1 MGLFPQSF
9 IEDLRMQADIVQV
22 IQDVTPLK
30 KAGAAYKGLCPFHAE
45 KTPSFSVNREKGFFK
60 CFGCGVSGDVFK
72 FLEMHERLPFPE
84 AVRQLAQRF
93 GLVVPEAEDATRE
106 RVLEGEREAL
116 LKMHEIAAAHF
127 REQLSH
133 PGGARARQ
141 MLEQRGVSP
150 EMIERLSLGYAPA
163 ARNALLARLVAQGFD
178 KSLIARSGLVSE
190 REGGETVDRFR
201 NRLMIP
207 ICRDSGAIVAF
218 GGRAMEADQ
227 QPKYLNSPETA
238 IYTKGRTLYGLNL
251 TKEAIKQ
258 AGYAV
263 LVEGYFD
270 FAQLVQAGIK
280 PVVASCGTA
289 LTSAQAQTLRRFAGK
304 TVISFDPDAAGQTAA
319 ARSCELLVTEGFQV
333 NVVILPAGLD
343 PDSFVQEHG
352 GNAYAERLKTSRPY
366 LEYLLDRA
374 AAAHDLATDE
384 GRHAYLTAMLG
395 VAARVPDAAA
405 RDQFADRLAHRAHIL
420 EEVVRDEIR
429 KAAVAR
435 RTNLTRREL
444 PSFGEVKQ
452 AEKGLLWSLL
462 RRPEAAMSAMAELTD
477 EDVAPLRTG
486 AILQTALMLRE
497 WPAEALPSTLLER
510 LTPRE
515 ADLVQKIASEPSM
528 PAPADD
534 CAREIKRLRYER
546 ERAAVQREIE
556 RLQEAG
562 AAGGSDVESLSM
574 KKLDLS
580 HRIEALS
587 T

>member
-30 KAGAAYKGLCPFHAE
+30 RAGAAYKGLCPFHAE

-127 REQLSH
+127 REQLSGQ
-133 PGGARARQ
+133 GGARARQ
-141 MLEQRGVSP
+141 MLDERGVSP

-163 ARNALLARLVAQGFD
+163 ARNAVLARLVAQGFD
-178 KSLIARSGLVSE
+178 KALIARSGLVSE
-190 REGGETVDRFR
+190 REGGETIDRFR

-343 PDSFVQEHG
+343 PDSFVQKHG
-352 GNAYAERLKTSRPY
+352 GQAYGERLKTSRPY

-374 AAAHDLATDE
+374 AAGHNLASDD
-384 GRHAYLTAMLG
+384 GRQAYLNEMLG
-395 VAARVPDAAA
+395 VAARIPDAAA
-405 RDQFADRLAHRAHIL
+405 RDQFADRLAHRANVL
-420 EEVVRDEIR
+420 EEVVRAEIR

-435 RTNLTRREL
+435 RTTLTRREL
-444 PSFGEVKQ
+444 PSFGEVKP
-452 AEKGLLWSLL
+452 AERGLIWSIIHQ
-462 RRPEAAMSAMAELTD
+462 PEAAVTAMAELTD
-477 EDVAPLRTG
+477 EDVVPLVTG
-486 AILQTALMLRE
+486 GILQAALAIVN
-497 WPAEALPSTLLER
+497 WPAGSLPAALLER
-510 LTPRE
+510 LTPQEVDVVKR
-515 ADLVQKIASEPSM
+515 IASAGSR
-528 PAPADD
+528 PASPDD
-534 CAREIKRLRYER
+534 CAEEIKRLRYDR
-546 ERAAVQREIE
+546 ERAAVQRQIE
-556 RLQEAG
+556 KLQ
-562 AAGGSDVESLSM
+562 AAGSEPDADYGSLLA
-574 KKLDLS
+574 KKTDLS
-580 HRIEALS
+580 QRLER
-587 T
+587 